1 MNRAELSHLPPCA
14 GPMHLSCLLL
24 TRHHDL
30 AHQTQ
35 LVAEC
40 CDPIEDPRR
49 ALCSL
54 SELVMLF
61 LIPCFGPYFV
71 STFRHLGE
79 EYLPISWCL
88 FTQTV
93 LIFFL
98 PLVLMELEVN
108 MSQDVLVLCF
118 YCACVS
124 YQHSQLR
131 AE

>member
-1 MNRAELSHLPPCA
+1 
-14 GPMHLSCLLL
+14 MHLSCLLL
-24 TRHHDL
+24 THHHGL
-30 AHQTQ
+30 TYQTQ

-40 CDPIEDPRR
+40 CDPIKDQRR
-49 ALCSL
+49 ALYSL

-61 LIPCFGPYFV
+61 LIPCFGAYFV

-79 EYLPISWCL
+79 QYLPISWCL

-108 MSQDVLVLCF
+108 MP
-118 YCACVS
+118 
-124 YQHSQLR
+124 
-131 AE
+131 